1 MLYDEREAGAGQKLT
16 DAELIGCPLRIV
28 VGRRGLANGIVEAS
42 ERGSGA
48 EHELPVE
55 EAATRALSLLQGLD
69 A

>member
-1 MLYDEREAGAGQKLT
+1 
-16 DAELIGCPLRIV
+16 AELLGCPLRIV
-28 VGRRGLANGIVEAS
+28 VGRRGLANGVVEAS

-55 EAATRALSLLQGLD
+55 EAAARALSILQGID